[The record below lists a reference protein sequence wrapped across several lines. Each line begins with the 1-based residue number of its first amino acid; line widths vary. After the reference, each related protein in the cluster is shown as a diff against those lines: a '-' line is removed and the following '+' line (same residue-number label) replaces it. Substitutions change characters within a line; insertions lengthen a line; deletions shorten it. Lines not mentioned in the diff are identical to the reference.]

1 MDEESLL
8 PDKCPVCGKVKTNLL
23 LHIQKSDSCN
33 RVVDPNLYKKWK
45 SQASKRK
52 KRKYQEK
59 YRKMGKAKEASEK
72 FNKKCIE
79 EDKESFKQ
87 VIKQDK
93 CKNYNREVISK
104 PRKNA
109 KQMRLRKFNKFC
121 SQCFDPLSYGCAP
134 YDWKMNKFH
143 LVEADFDESCH
154 EELLDW
160 VKEVNGTLFIRN
172 NHSISANCPH
182 NQI

>member
-1 MDEESLL
+1 MTGKALEK
-8 PDKCPVCGKVKTNLL
+8 KCKT
-23 LHIQKSDSCN
+23 
-33 RVVDPNLYKKWK
+33 
-45 SQASKRK
+45 RK

-79 EDKESFKQ
+79 EDKESFKK

-121 SQCFDPLSYGCAP
+121 SQCFDPLP
-134 YDWKMNKFH
+134 
-143 LVEADFDESCH
+143 LVMDVLH
-154 EELLDW
+154 TTG
-160 VKEVNGTLFIRN
+160 K
-172 NHSISANCPH
+172 
-182 NQI
+182 